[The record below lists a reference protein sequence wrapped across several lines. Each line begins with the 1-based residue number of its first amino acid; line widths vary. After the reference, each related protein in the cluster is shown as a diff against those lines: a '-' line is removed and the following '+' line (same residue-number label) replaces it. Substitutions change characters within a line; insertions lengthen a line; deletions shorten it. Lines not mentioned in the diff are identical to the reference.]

1 MASAQDLL
9 REYAKLN
16 RRRKGAEGITP
27 LEYQRWSDLRGKLEK
42 TFPGRSAP
50 GGEGRSRIRVA
61 FDCLDALADAAMF
74 NVRPVGLF
82 IATPFA
88 LESGTEFELIVEVQ
102 ETGER
107 FETRC
112 RVVSNNVGPDFSTA
126 ALGMGVRF
134 RSAETPLADRLAALT
149 AGR

>member
-1 MASAQDLL
+1 MASPQDLL
-9 REYAKLN
+9 REYAVLN
-16 RRRKGAEGITP
+16 RRRKGDDGVTP

-50 GGEGRSRIRVA
+50 GSEGRSRIRVE
-61 FDCLDALADAAMF
+61 FECRDALADAAMF

-88 LESGTEFELIVEVQ
+88 LESGIEFELLAVVED
-102 ETGER
+102 TGER

-112 RVVSNNVGPDFSTA
+112 KVVSNNVGPDFSTA

-134 RSAETPLADRLAALT
+134 RNAECPLGDLLAEICQES
-149 AGR
+149 